1 MIAGILEF
9 VLGNFTLTFFVVGL
23 VAAGLRILRA
33 PRPRRRATVT
43 GALLD
48 EFILWSIVV
57 SFAYNF
63 VLHSAFGEFTA
74 RIIGWAQ
81 SPFQLEVAFASL
93 GFALAGLVAYPR
105 AAGLRAKTAAVLGIT
120 AFLWGAAGGHVYQ
133 IVTTGNQA
141 PGNSGVILYT
151 DILLPAFGLVM
162 LVLHRRA
169 LAEAGRADEL
179 RVVGPT
185 SATARG

>member
-1 MIAGILEF
+1 MAGILEF

-23 VAAGLRILRA
+23 VAAGLRVLRA
-33 PRPRRRATVT
+33 PRPRSRAVVT

-48 EFILWSIVV
+48 DFILWSIVV

-63 VLHSAFGEFTA
+63 VLHSVFGDFTA

-93 GFALAGLVAYPR
+93 GFALAGLVAFPR
-105 AAGLRAKTAAVLGIT
+105 RAGLRVKTAAVLGIT
-120 AFLWGAAGGHVYQ
+120 GFLWGAAGGHVYQ
-133 IVTTGNQA
+133 IVTTGNRA

-151 DILLPAFGLVM
+151 DVLLPLFGLVV
-162 LVLHRRA
+162 LLLHRRS
-169 LAEAGRADEL
+169 LAGARDEEQPD
-179 RVVGPT
+179 VVAART
-185 SATARG
+185 ATAPR